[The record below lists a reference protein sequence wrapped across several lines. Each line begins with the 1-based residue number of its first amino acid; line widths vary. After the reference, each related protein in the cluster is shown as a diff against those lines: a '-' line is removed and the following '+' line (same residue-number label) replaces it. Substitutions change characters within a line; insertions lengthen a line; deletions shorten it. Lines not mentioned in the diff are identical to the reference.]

1 MKMYKLGALAVLPF
15 FLLGCESPEDDTT
28 LMDEDRTTEER
39 AHQIGDTET
48 VNLGDVEDSGV
59 TGDARFTVITQ
70 NETEVLVEL
79 EDAAPNATYQ
89 VAIHQGTCDM
99 VGQERHALQTIQTNE
114 QGNGA
119 SSTTLSV
126 QLANVM
132 DGNHV
137 VAVHGQREAD
147 ATMDRTDTELE
158 TDVEAEADETV
169 AQAGALPVA
178 CGDIS
183 EHGTGLGW

>member
-1 MKMYKLGALAVLPF
+1 MKMYKLVALAVVPF
-15 FLLGCESPEDDTT
+15 FVLGCERPEDDTT

-39 AHQIGDTET
+39 AHQVGDTET
-48 VNLGDVEDSGV
+48 VNLSGVEDSGV

-89 VAIHQGTCDM
+89 VAVHRGTCDM
-99 VGQERHALQTIQTNE
+99 VGQERFQMEAIQTNE

-137 VAVHGQREAD
+137 VAVHGQRDTD
-147 ATMDRTDTELE
+147 ATIDRTEIE
-158 TDVEAEADETV
+158 TEADETTAQV
-169 AQAGALPVA
+169 AALPVA

>member
-1 MKMYKLGALAVLPF
+1 MKMYKLGVLAVVPF
-15 FLLGCESPEDDTT
+15 FLLGCERPEDDTT
-28 LMDEDRTTEER
+28 LMDEDRVTEER
-39 AHQIGDTET
+39 AHQVGDTET
-48 VNLGDVEDSGV
+48 VNLTDIEDSGV

-79 EDAAPNATYQ
+79 EDAAPNTTYQ
-89 VAIHQGTCDM
+89 VAIHQGTCDN
-99 VGQERHALQTIQTNE
+99 VGQERHQLETVQTNE
-114 QGNGA
+114 EGNGA
-119 SSTTLSV
+119 SSTTLGV

-137 VAVHGQREAD
+137 VAVHGERDTD
-147 ATMDRTDTELE
+147 ATVDETE
-158 TDVEAEADETV
+158 TEADEAT
-169 AQAGALPVA
+169 AQIGALPVA